1 MDDQDISQDS
11 GCDEPSSPDCSQASS
26 NPEPQT
32 AIHDPFAE
40 LDPSE
45 QTKVMAAHL
54 QRYEERATDSNKR
67 TLHRVLDAISATEGD
82 DAMHLD
88 ILATHM
94 GKEDRKYCDQMTW
107 PGDLQLEQEIARPSD
122 LKVSDEWT
130 SSGVYQPHKE
140 ETIAQF
146 LRELETA
153 VRVNADRELLGD
165 AAETLNLPAEFC
177 EFVKQ
182 CGGIYNE
189 NFDRHKFMC
198 SFGSDSYLHEELAL
212 PLEKM
217 RRTSFGDPRW
227 FELAAGWR
235 VGYDYS
241 TTSLYYLLCR
251 VTDNMDEPWQWR
263 IGYFDYDT
271 PEDDLWDSLP
281 EFLEWYCKGYDHV
294 RWENVEGNIESIHE
308 ECLEELE
315 ERLKTEAWEKEN
327 YSKDEN
333 KHKDEL

>member
-1 MDDQDISQDS
+1 MDNQDTSQDS
-11 GCDEPSSPDCSQASS
+11 GCDESSSPGCSQASS

-45 QTKVMAAHL
+45 QTKIMSAHL
-54 QRYEERATDSNKR
+54 KRYEERATDSNKR
-67 TLHRVLDAISATEGD
+67 TLHRVLDMISATEGD

-94 GKEDRKYCDQMTW
+94 GKES
-107 PGDLQLEQEIARPSD
+107 L
-122 LKVSDEWT
+122 SDEWT
-130 SSGVYQPHKE
+130 CSGVFSPHKE
-140 ETIAQF
+140 EIIAQF
-146 LRELETA
+146 LRELEIA
-153 VRVNADRELLGD
+153 VRKNADRELLGA

-177 EFVKQ
+177 EFFKQ

-198 SFGSDSYLHEELAL
+198 SFGSDSYLHEELVL

-251 VTDNMDEPWQWR
+251 VTDYMDEPWQWR

-271 PEDDLWDSLP
+271 PEDDLWDNLP